1 MDKIEDI
8 ELVVNNNE
16 LHEVKPVESIGLS
29 DIKTNIDHTKS
40 VQEQIEDVVDI
51 ASSVSALKDENT
63 IEQITEKK
71 KEEILEKADVKV
83 KKAKQEATAAE
94 TDLQKAKREK
104 FALLFDTFGVT
115 KHIPEWLLKTL
126 MFIFAPFYVLFVI
139 IIGIPTGFVRFLIDC
154 IDGILIRYD
163 DVDGVRKG
171 KLKATVWVILVLV
184 VLATASLVTLKC
196 CGVI

>member
-8 ELVVNNNE
+8 ELVVTNNE
-16 LHEVKPVESIGLS
+16 LKEVKSVESIGLA
-29 DIKTNIDHTKS
+29 DVKANIDHSKS

-51 ASSVSALKDENT
+51 ASSVSALKDDKT
-63 IEQITEKK
+63 IEEITEKK

-83 KKAKQEATAAE
+83 KKARQEATAAE

-115 KHIPEWLLKTL
+115 KHIPEGLLKVL
-126 MFIFAPFYVLFVI
+126 MCIFAPFYILYVVL
-139 IIGIPTGFVRFLIDC
+139 IGIPTGFVRFLIDC

-163 DVDGVRKG
+163 ETENGRKP
-171 KLKATVWVILVLV
+171 KLKATIWILLSLIF
-184 VLATASLVTLKC
+184 LATASLVTLKC
-196 CGVI
+196 VGVI